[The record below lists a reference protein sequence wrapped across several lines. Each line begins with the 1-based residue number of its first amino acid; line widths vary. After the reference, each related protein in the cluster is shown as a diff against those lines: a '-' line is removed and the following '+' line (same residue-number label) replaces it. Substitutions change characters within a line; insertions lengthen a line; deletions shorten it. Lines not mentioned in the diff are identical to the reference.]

1 MAVGT
6 SKRTLGDIVDDNTT
20 LLTNAPFDPD
30 GFERTTE
37 SITAVIL
44 ASNASSP
51 KESFPAGICKSAVL
65 STLNSTRPS
74 LASRIVFVTS
84 EVIVPALGL
93 GIKPLGPSFLPSRP
107 TLPITSGVAMG
118 KV

>member
-1 MAVGT
+1 MYYTGFSAMAVGT

-20 LLTNAPFDPD
+20 LLTNAPFEPD
-30 GFERTTE
+30 GFARTTE

-65 STLNSTRPS
+65 STLNSIRPS
-74 LASRIVFVTS
+74 LASRIVFAS
-84 EVIVPALGL
+84 SQVIVPALGL
-93 GIKPLGPSFLPSRP
+93 DINPLGPTLLPTR
-107 TLPITSGVAMG
+107 
-118 KV
+118 